1 MALIGLKRASE
12 LTGKNQSTIHR
23 AMKSGRLSYQTSD
36 TGERL
41 IDTSEL
47 DRVFPIQAP
56 ASDTESAR
64 NDAPSLQRNETQVAL
79 HAQLET
85 ERAKVALLQ
94 ERVADKEGVIT
105 DLREDRD
112 RWRAQAEK
120 TTLLLTDQRQQQE
133 AREQPSPPSALPHR
147 RRWWP
152 FGKPAQPPLPTALS
166 PTLPPDAT
174 SA

>member
-56 ASDTESAR
+56 AGDTVPAR
-64 NDAPSLQRNETQVAL
+64 NDAPSLQRNEAQVAL
-79 HAQLET
+79 RAQLEA
-85 ERAKVALLQ
+85 ERTKVALLQ
-94 ERVADKEGVIT
+94 ERGLGDVLV
-105 DLREDRD
+105 
-112 RWRAQAEK
+112 
-120 TTLLLTDQRQQQE
+120 
-133 AREQPSPPSALPHR
+133 
-147 RRWWP
+147 
-152 FGKPAQPPLPTALS
+152 FGGGII
-166 PTLPPDAT
+166 PDADVAT
-174 SA
+174 LQAAGVAALFTPGTPLQRISDWLEQALDARAA